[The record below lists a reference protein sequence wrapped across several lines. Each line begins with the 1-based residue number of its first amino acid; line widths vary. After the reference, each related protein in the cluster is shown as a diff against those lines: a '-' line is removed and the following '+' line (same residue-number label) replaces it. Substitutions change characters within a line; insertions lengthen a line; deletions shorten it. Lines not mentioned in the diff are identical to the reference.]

1 MRHGDLRQLEF
12 VMAKEVPD
20 FLRACQG
27 VEKGIDEAGWPWPK
41 GPAIKRFEF
50 LKKLMSRDK

>member
-1 MRHGDLRQLEF
+1 
-12 VMAKEVPD
+12 MAKEVPD

>member
-1 MRHGDLRQLEF
+1 
-12 VMAKEVPD
+12 MAKEVPD

-27 VEKGIDEAGWPWPK
+27 VEEIDEAGWPWPK

-50 LKKLMSRDK
+50 LKKLGKIN